1 MRSVTRRDL
10 LAGVA
15 SLGGVNVAYGM
26 LERLSLVER
35 PAGTDLESL
44 VPRESRKETVLILG
58 AGLAGLCAAYELE
71 RLGYRCE
78 ILEARHRTGGR
89 ATTVRGGTLWEEKGG
104 RQECRFERDHY
115 YNPGPARIPYW
126 HVTVDYCR
134 TLGVPLAP
142 FVNVNEGAYVYQTAP
157 GKLSG
162 VKVRQ
167 RDVIADTVGEMAE
180 IAYRSVARGTLEGEV
195 TMDERREI
203 LTYLREYGFLE
214 RDGKYR
220 GTGRRGYRSF
230 EPTGTSEIRYEEPM
244 AFASLFSAR
253 MGNYFEFINGVDQQ
267 MTMMEP
273 VGGMDAIPKA
283 FERAIRTP
291 IRFGAEIVDVKTSE
305 SGVEVSFRDA
315 EGKTHVRKAD
325 YAVCTIPLPVL
336 RKIPAN
342 LDAAATAAIKG
353 TVYGNA
359 MKVATEYK
367 RRFWEEDERVFG
379 GITWTDQ
386 AIYTILY
393 PSHGFLGRSGV
404 LVNYAF
410 GGGASRFGTLDF
422 AARGREALAQTA
434 KIHPQAAKEALS
446 AMSVVWAQVPYSE
459 GAYAVWEMTPGATE
473 KYAKLCE
480 PQGRLYFAGE
490 HQSRLT
496 AWMAG
501 ALESAR
507 ATVKAIHL
515 RAIA

>member
-1 MRSVTRRDL
+1 MRPMTRRDL

-26 LERLSLVER
+26 LERLALVER
-35 PAGTDLESL
+35 PVGTDLDSL
-44 VPRESRKETVLILG
+44 VPKESRKETVLILG
-58 AGLAGLCAAYELE
+58 GGLAGMCAAYELE

-78 ILEARHRTGGR
+78 ILEARRRTGGR
-89 ATTVRGGTLWEEKGG
+89 ATTVRGGTVWEEKGG
-104 RQECRFERDHY
+104 RKTCAFERGHY

-134 TLGVPLAP
+134 RLGVSLAP

-162 VKVRQ
+162 VKIRQ

-180 IAYRSVARGTLEGEV
+180 IAYKSVAKGALEAELS
-195 TMDERREI
+195 MDERREI

-214 RDGKYR
+214 RDGKYL

-230 EPTGTSEIRYEEPM
+230 EPTGTSRIVTEDPM
-244 AFASLFSAR
+244 GFASLFSSK

-273 VGGMDAIPKA
+273 VGGMDAIPRA
-283 FERAIRTP
+283 FEAALRAP
-291 IRFGAEIVDVKTSE
+291 IRFGAEIVDVETSAG
-305 SGVEVSFRDA
+305 GVEVAFRDA
-315 EGKTHVRKAD
+315 AGKTHVRKAD
-325 YAVCTIPLPVL
+325 YGICTIPLTVL
-336 RKIPAN
+336 RKIPSNFDPEAK
-342 LDAAATAAIKG
+342 AAIKG
-353 TVYGNA
+353 TFYGNA
-359 MKVATEYK
+359 LKVATEYR

-386 AIYTILY
+386 DIYTVLY
-393 PSHGFLGRSGV
+393 PSHGFLGKSGV

-410 GGGASRFGTLDF
+410 DSPFRPFPAKTFEV
-422 AARGREALAQTA
+422 RERDALAQTA
-434 KIHPQAAKEALS
+434 KIHPQASKEALS
-446 AMSVVWAQVPYSE
+446 AMSVNWGQVPFSE
-459 GAYAVWEMTPGATE
+459 GAYAIWEATPGAE
-473 KYAKLCE
+473 GKYAKLGE

-490 HQSRLT
+490 HMSRQT

-507 ATVKAIHL
+507 SIVKAIHL
-515 RAIA
+515 RASA